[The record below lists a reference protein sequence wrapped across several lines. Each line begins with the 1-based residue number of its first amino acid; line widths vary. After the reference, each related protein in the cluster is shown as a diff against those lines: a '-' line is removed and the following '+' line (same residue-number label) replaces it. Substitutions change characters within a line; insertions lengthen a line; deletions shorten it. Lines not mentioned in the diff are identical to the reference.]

1 MSETARNSDRVAS
14 PGGRCSISRE
24 RQLPHGNDRS
34 SGFVISQM
42 SFLSDKLQTSSL
54 SESQDRQRSSSRFCY
69 FIVRCLI
76 RASRIILIKR
86 RKEKETA
93 RLPVFRSSRFGD
105 RTRWHKLVGK
115 FANIILAITT
125 LSLFYFSIFYFRV
138 DQRGSR
144 FLLFLLDRYIFTI
157 DRISYRLRIVR
168 RILRI

>member
-1 MSETARNSDRVAS
+1 MSETARNNDRVAS

-69 FIVRCLI
+69 FIIRCLI
-76 RASRIILIKR
+76 RALRVLIKR
-86 RKEKETA
+86 KKETETA
-93 RLPVFRSSRFGD
+93 HLSVFRSSRFGD
-105 RTRWHKLVGK
+105 RTRWHKLEGK

-157 DRISYRLRIVR
+157 DRISYRL
-168 RILRI
+168 